1 MWRPI
6 FSLARFRPQA
16 HICKMAQSKP
26 KVTFD
31 ALQKKGGRS
40 WYVRATLAHGQQ
52 PHIDGFTKKAE
63 ALAWIERESADWLK
77 RYEGGKYA

>member
-1 MWRPI
+1 MP
-6 FSLARFRPQA
+6 
-16 HICKMAQSKP
+16 HSKP

-31 ALQKKGGRS
+31 AVQEKGRKS

-63 ALAWIERESADWLK
+63 ALAWLWRFSEERLK
-77 RYEGGKYA
+77 MLFQSQP